1 MAMARERIAV
11 IGNGIIG
18 HGTAQVF
25 AMAGHPV
32 TMIGRSAASLAQAI
46 ERIEASLRDFVAHG
60 ILTQAEA
67 DAVPGRVA
75 TSTALADAASADF
88 VLEAVT
94 EDLPLKIGIFG
105 ELDRICRPDAILA
118 SSSGQPASALVPQ
131 VQRKE
136 RVVAAHFWYPPQLIP
151 LVEVCGGPHCAK
163 AVLDRTVALIRG
175 AGKNPVV
182 IDKEVKGFIGNR
194 LQFALLRE
202 AWSLWAEGVAKPE
215 VIDAVVKASFGR
227 RVGITGPIESADIG
241 GLETMYNFAR
251 FLQPDLNTAPEPPK
265 AVAEAL
271 KKKQGT
277 GEWPGLYDWKTRDRA
292 ALVKARMDELFR
304 WMAEDRRKR

>member
-1 MAMARERIAV
+1 MASERIAV

-32 TMIGRSAASLAQAI
+32 TMIGRNPRSLEAAVQRIKASLQ
-46 ERIEASLRDFVAHG
+46 DFVAHG
-60 ILTQAEA
+60 ILSQAQA
-67 DAVPGRVA
+67 DAVPGRVGV
-75 TSTALADAASADF
+75 STELGDAKPADF

-94 EDLPLKIGIFG
+94 EDLPLKIEIFAK
-105 ELDRICRPDAILA
+105 LDGLCRPDAILA
-118 SSSGQPASALVPQ
+118 SSSGQPASALGPKVK
-131 VQRKE
+131 RRE
-136 RVVAAHFWYPPQLIP
+136 RLIAAHFWYPPQLIP
-151 LVEVCGGPHCAK
+151 LVEVCGGPHCSP
-163 AVLDRTVALIRG
+163 AVVDRTVDLIRR

-215 VIDAVVKASFGR
+215 VIDAVVRTSFGR
-227 RVGITGPIESADIG
+227 RVGVTGPIESADIG

-251 FLQPDLNTAPEPPK
+251 FLQPDLATAPEPPPQ
-265 AVAEAL
+265 VADAL
-271 KKKQGT
+271 KKQRPA
-277 GEWPGLYDWKTRDRA
+277 GEWPGLYDWSKRDRQK
-292 ALVKARMDELFR
+292 LVDARMKELFR
-304 WMAEDRRKR
+304 WLAEDRRKS